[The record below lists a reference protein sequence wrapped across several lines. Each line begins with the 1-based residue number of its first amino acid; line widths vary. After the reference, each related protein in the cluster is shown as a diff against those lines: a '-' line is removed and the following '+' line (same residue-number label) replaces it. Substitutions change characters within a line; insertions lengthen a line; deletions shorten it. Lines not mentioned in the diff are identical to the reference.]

1 MTSEA
6 HNSGTERLAEVV
18 SKLCIADDEII
29 VNIQGDEPLIPPVI
43 VSQVAEN
50 LAKFNVNMATL
61 AVKIHEAEELF
72 NPNAVKVVT
81 DKDGYVLYFSR
92 SVIPYD
98 RDQFMQ
104 LEDTSKAQLTDAY
117 LRHIGIYAYRAGFI
131 KQYVQWA
138 PTQLENLEKLEQLRV
153 LWYGERIHVE
163 LAKEVPAVGVDTA
176 EDLEKVRSILA
187 VN

>member
-18 SKLCIADDEII
+18 SKLGIADDEII

-104 LEDTSKAQLTDAY
+104 ISGYLKGTTADAY
-117 LRHIGIYAYRAGFI
+117 LRHIGIYAYRTGFI
-131 KQYVQWA
+131 KQYVQWH
-138 PTQLENLEKLEQLRV
+138 QHN
-153 LWYGERIHVE
+153 
-163 LAKEVPAVGVDTA
+163 
-176 EDLEKVRSILA
+176 
-187 VN
+187 

>member
-18 SKLCIADDEII
+18 SKLGIADDEII

-104 LEDTSKAQLTDAY
+104 
-117 LRHIGIYAYRAGFI
+117 
-131 KQYVQWA
+131 
-138 PTQLENLEKLEQLRV
+138 
-153 LWYGERIHVE
+153 
-163 LAKEVPAVGVDTA
+163 
-176 EDLEKVRSILA
+176 
-187 VN
+187 